1 MSELI
6 SMADRKKMWWENEFL
21 EVKNNKLF
29 INHRLAHE
37 IAEEFGT
44 PLFLYSKN
52 QIRTNLRRLQTIF
65 KKAVPIE
72 TRVYYAMKA
81 NYHPELLETLREEDV
96 WIDAVSPG
104 EALQALRVG
113 FPGKRILFTGT
124 SVSERDIQTLFDL
137 EGVVVNIDAEEQ
149 LEIMRENR
157 EKQQKDKRVEVFIR
171 WNPGIGRGFSPKAVT
186 AGERT
191 LDDTPIKFGVE
202 ESRTTRIF
210 QKAAEYGFK
219 PVGLHQHL
227 GSGWTRDDFNAVR
240 AAVDKMIEKT
250 VELNEKG
257 FVLEVLDF
265 GGGFGPRYSE
275 DQEPFPI
282 EDYAEYIGEKLKHA
296 GLTPK
301 AIAIEPGKFLVG
313 DAGVLLLRVGYLKE
327 SYGNLFACV
336 DGGTFNTVPRP
347 AIYTQA
353 QHHIVNCA
361 RVEAER
367 LEKITV
373 PGNLCET
380 GDVFRKEI
388 LMPKPKKGDIFALLC
403 AGAYCRSM
411 ASNFNLREIPKEVVV

>member
-1 MSELI
+1 
-6 SMADRKKMWWENEFL
+6 MADKKKMWWENEFL
-21 EVKNNKLF
+21 EVKDNKLF
-29 INHRLAHE
+29 IDQRDASE
-37 IAEEFGT
+37 IAEEYGT
-44 PLFLYSKN
+44 PLFLYSKHQMCAN
-52 QIRTNLRRLQTIF
+52 FYRLQNIF
-65 KKAVPIE
+65 KKAVPVE

-81 NYHPELLETLREEDV
+81 NYHPELLATLKEEDI

-104 EALQALRVG
+104 EALHALRIG
-113 FPGKRILFTGT
+113 FPGEKILFTGT
-124 SVSERDIQTLFDL
+124 SVSDRDIQILFNLD
-137 EGVVVNIDAEEQ
+137 GVVVNIDAEEQ
-149 LEIMRENR
+149 LETMREHR
-157 EKQQKDKRVEVFIR
+157 ERQHKNKRVEVFIR
-171 WNPGIGRGFSPKAVT
+171 WNPGIGRGFSPKTVT
-186 AGERT
+186 AGEKT
-191 LDDTPIKFGVE
+191 LDGTPIKFGIE
-202 ESRTTRIF
+202 ENQTIRIF
-210 QKAAEYGFK
+210 QKAAEYGFE

-227 GSGWTRDDFNAVR
+227 GSGWRKDDFNVVR
-240 AAVDKMIEKT
+240 SAVDKMIRKA
-250 VELNEKG
+250 VELSQEG

-282 EDYAEYIGEKLKHA
+282 KEYAEYIGKKLDQS

-313 DAGVLLLRVGYLKE
+313 DAGVLLLRVEYIKE

-336 DGGTFNTVPRP
+336 NGGTFNTVPRP

-361 RVEAER
+361 RVKAKR

-388 LMPKPKKGDIFALLC
+388 WMPTPKKGDILALLC

-411 ASNFNLREIPKEVVV
+411 ASNFNLREIPKEVVI

>member
-1 MSELI
+1 
-6 SMADRKKMWWENEFL
+6 MADKKKMWWENEFL
-21 EVKNNKLF
+21 EVKRNKLF
-29 INHRLAHE
+29 IEQRDVSE
-37 IAEEFGT
+37 IAKEYGT
-44 PLFLYSKN
+44 PLFLYSKH
-52 QIRTNLRRLQTIF
+52 QMCANLHRLQNIF
-65 KKAVPIE
+65 KKAVPVE

-81 NYHPELLETLREEDV
+81 NYHPELLATLKEEDI

-104 EALQALRVG
+104 EALHALRVG
-113 FPGKRILFTGT
+113 FPGEKILFTGT
-124 SVSERDIQTLFDL
+124 SVSDRDIQTLFNLD
-137 EGVVVNIDAEEQ
+137 GVVVNIDAEEQ
-149 LEIMRENR
+149 LETMRERR
-157 EKQQKDKRVEVFIR
+157 ERQHKNKRVEVFIR
-171 WNPGIGRGFSPKAVT
+171 WNPGIGRGFSPKTVT
-186 AGERT
+186 AGEKT
-191 LDDTPIKFGVE
+191 LDGTPIKFGIE
-202 ESRTTRIF
+202 ENQTIRIF
-210 QKAAEYGFK
+210 QKATEYGFK

-227 GSGWTRDDFNAVR
+227 GSGWRKDDFDAVKS
-240 AAVDKMIEKT
+240 AVDKMLRKA
-250 VELNEKG
+250 VELSQEG
-257 FVLEVLDF
+257 FALEVLDF

-282 EDYAEYIGEKLKHA
+282 KEYAEYIGKKLDQS

-313 DAGVLLLRVGYLKE
+313 DAGVLLLRVEYIKE

-336 DGGTFNTVPRP
+336 NGGTFNTVPRP

-361 RVEAER
+361 RVEAKR

-388 LMPKPKKGDIFALLC
+388 WMPTPEKGDILALLC

-411 ASNFNLREIPKEVVV
+411 ASNFNLREIPKEVVI

>member
-1 MSELI
+1 
-6 SMADRKKMWWENEFL
+6 MWWENEFL
-21 EVKNNKLF
+21 EVKGNKLF
-29 INHRLAHE
+29 IDQRDASE
-37 IAEEFGT
+37 IAEEYGT
-44 PLFLYSKN
+44 PLFLYSKHQMCAN
-52 QIRTNLRRLQTIF
+52 FHRLQYIF
-65 KKAVPIE
+65 KKAVPVE

-81 NYHPELLETLREEDV
+81 NYHPELLATLKEEDV

-104 EALQALRVG
+104 EALHALRIG
-113 FPGKRILFTGT
+113 FPGEKILFTGT
-124 SVSERDIQTLFDL
+124 SVSDRDIQILFNLD
-137 EGVVVNIDAEEQ
+137 GVVVNIDAEEQ
-149 LEIMRENR
+149 LETMRERR
-157 EKQQKDKRVEVFIR
+157 ERQHKNKRVEVFIR
-171 WNPGIGRGFSPKAVT
+171 WNPGIGRGFSPKTVT
-186 AGERT
+186 AGEKT
-191 LDDTPIKFGVE
+191 LDGTPIKFGIE
-202 ESRTTRIF
+202 ENQTIRIF

-227 GSGWTRDDFNAVR
+227 GSGWRKDDFNVVR
-240 AAVDKMIEKT
+240 SAVDKMIRKA
-250 VELNEKG
+250 VELNQEG
-257 FVLEVLDF
+257 FALEILDF

-282 EDYAEYIGEKLKHA
+282 KKYAEYIGKKLDQS

-313 DAGVLLLRVGYLKE
+313 DAGVLLLRVEYIKE

-336 DGGTFNTVPRP
+336 NGGTFNTVPRP

-361 RVEAER
+361 RVEAKR

-388 LMPKPKKGDIFALLC
+388 WMPAPRKGDILALLC

-411 ASNFNLREIPKEVVV
+411 ASNFNLREIPKEVVI

>member
-1 MSELI
+1 M
-6 SMADRKKMWWENEFL
+6 KG
-21 EVKNNKLF
+21 NKLF
-29 INHRLAHE
+29 IDQRDASE
-37 IAEEFGT
+37 IAEEYGT
-44 PLFLYSKN
+44 PLFLYSKHQMCAN
-52 QIRTNLRRLQTIF
+52 FHRLQNIF
-65 KKAVPIE
+65 KKAVPVE

-81 NYHPELLETLREEDV
+81 NYHPELLATLKEEDV

-104 EALQALRVG
+104 EALHALRIG
-113 FPGKRILFTGT
+113 FPGEKILFTGT
-124 SVSERDIQTLFDL
+124 SVSDRDIQILFNLD
-137 EGVVVNIDAEEQ
+137 GVVVNIDAEEQ
-149 LEIMRENR
+149 LETMRERR
-157 EKQQKDKRVEVFIR
+157 ERQHKNKRVEVFIR
-171 WNPGIGRGFSPKAVT
+171 WNPGIGRGFSPKTVT
-186 AGERT
+186 AGEKT
-191 LDDTPIKFGVE
+191 LDGTPIKFGIE
-202 ESRTTRIF
+202 ENQTIRIF

-227 GSGWTRDDFNAVR
+227 GSGWRKDDFDVVR
-240 AAVDKMIEKT
+240 SAVDKMIRKA
-250 VELNEKG
+250 VELSQEG
-257 FVLEVLDF
+257 FALEILDF

-282 EDYAEYIGEKLKHA
+282 KEYAEYIGKKLDQS

-313 DAGVLLLRVGYLKE
+313 DAGVLLLRVEYIKK
-327 SYGNLFACV
+327 SYGNHFACV
-336 DGGTFNTVPRP
+336 NGGTFNTVPRP

-361 RVEAER
+361 RVEAKR

-388 LMPKPKKGDIFALLC
+388 WMPTPEKGDILALLC

-411 ASNFNLREIPKEVVV
+411 ASNFNLREIPKEVVI